1 MKICKKKLTIPIGI
15 AILVVAFPVIGMM
28 VTGFPKEGFHYLQ
41 FLGQI
46 LTAIGAL
53 IAAGLVYKGVQE
65 QIQADKDK
73 LQRDLAEK
81 RRSDLGARTSTA
93 LEHLA
98 DPRSA
103 LQHSGIIELA
113 TLIDEW
119 WFFQQQFGIKDN
131 PDEEKGLHARRQQLC
146 DLIFT
151 TQFPQSPAIE
161 ELLPDEIS
169 ITLRDKNDDRDT
181 YEWKTIQRLKS
192 RLVSDNFGKNNAW
205 SGLSLANADLRLAR
219 IEGAL
224 LQNVDMRGIHLDGSH
239 INSSNFSGA
248 DLSHYSHLSRVSV
261 YNSDWHGAKLPNAAL
276 TGARFVHT
284 DLHGAD
290 LQLAGLQLAGPQLA
304 DLRRRPPDKKNNE
317 TACLHDCNL
326 EGANFYCVDL
336 CGASLAGSTYA
347 TGNFKYAYYDG
358 NTIFQNGK
366 KALEG
371 GSPISPDMTMT
382 THTEWLYPEDDK

>member
-73 LQRDLAEK
+73 LQHDLAEK

-119 WFFQQQFGIKDN
+119 WFFQRQFGIKDN

-161 ELLPDEIS
+161 EPLPDEIS
-169 ITLRDKNDDRDT
+169 ITLHDKNDDRDI

-205 SGLSLANADLRLAR
+205 SGLSLANADLRLAC

-248 DLSHYSHLSRVSV
+248 DLSHYSHLSRVFV
-261 YNSDWHGAKLPNAAL
+261 TNSDWHGAKLPNATL
-276 TGARFVHT
+276 TEAKFSHT
-284 DLHGAD
+284 DLRGAD
-290 LQLAGLQLAGPQLA
+290 LQSA

-317 TACLHDCNL
+317 TACLRDCNL
-326 EGANFYCVDL
+326 EGANFNDADL
-336 CGASLAGSTYA
+336 RGASLAGSTYT
-347 TGNFKYAYYDG
+347 TGSFKRARYDDD
-358 NTIFQNGK
+358 TVFKNG
-366 KALEG
+366 EG
-371 GSPISPDMTMT
+371 GVPVVPLGMIPPD
-382 THTEWLYPEDDK
+382 LAARR